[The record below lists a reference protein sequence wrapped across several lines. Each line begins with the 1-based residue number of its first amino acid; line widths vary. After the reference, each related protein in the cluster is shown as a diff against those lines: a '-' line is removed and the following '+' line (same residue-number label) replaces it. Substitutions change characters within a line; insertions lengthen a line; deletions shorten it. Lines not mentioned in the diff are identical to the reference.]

1 MGKNAKFKM
10 IEISKNPIV
19 IYKNGDGDL
28 FDAIYINSLGVVTGR
43 IVKINGKKE
52 FIESG
57 WIPKNS
63 IKQII
68 KMNRRKVFKKKVSGN
83 KR

>member
-19 IYKNGDGDL
+19 IYKNGDRDL
-28 FDAIYINSLGVVTGR
+28 FDAIYINALGIVIGR
-43 IVKINGKKE
+43 IFKINGNEE

-57 WIPKNS
+57 WIPKSN
-63 IKQII
+63 IKNIESGS
-68 KMNRRKVFKKKVSGN
+68 RRKVY
-83 KR
+83 KRKS